1 MHTHAADEQR
11 GRGIGG
17 AARRVAEHA
26 RALVRLEIELA
37 GIELKRKVTALGA
50 GIAML
55 AAAATL
61 ALFGLGFLLATLA
74 DALDSFLPR
83 WLALLVVALLLL
95 AVAGVL
101 AMLGLRSV
109 RRGTPPTPEQAIHE
123 AKLTAGALKA
133 DGGV

>member
-1 MHTHAADEQR
+1 MHTHAADEQ
-11 GRGIGG
+11 RGIGG

-37 GIELKRKVTALGA
+37 GIELKRKVAALGA

-83 WLALLVVALLLL
+83 WLSLLVVALLLL
-95 AVAGVL
+95 VL
-101 AMLGLRSV
+101 AAILGLLGLRSV
-109 RRGTPPTPEQAIHE
+109 RRGTPPVPEQAIEE
-123 AKLTAGALKA
+123 ATATTRALKA
-133 DGGV
+133 DGG